1 MSNPSPVNP
10 PSTRADLAEP
20 NSLPLADILI
30 VDDVLNNVQL
40 LSTLLT
46 QAGYGVR
53 KAINGAMALTA
64 ARSLPPDLILLDI
77 NMPGMNGYQVCEQL
91 KQQPGTAAVPIIFLS
106 ALDDPLDKVRAF
118 EVGGVDYV
126 TKPFSRDEVLV
137 RIQHQLMIRALQQQL
152 QAKNQTLESTLAQ
165 LKDTQ
170 VQLVQKEKM
179 MGLGQLI
186 AGIAHEVNNPISFI
200 YGNLTPAR
208 RYFQDVMNL
217 LGLYRQKQTTPD
229 PEIEAAIAAMDL
241 DFISTDWEKLMQSMQ
256 HGAERI
262 KSILFAL
269 QIFSHLGEADIKE
282 IDLNKNLDSV
292 VSLLNHRLCAQEER
306 PAIALVRQYGE
317 IPLTVCHGK
326 MVNQALFN
334 LLTNAIEAIEALDS
348 ATWTTQPPSITLRTD
363 TPTPNQVRITIKDT
377 GIGISPELQHRIYEP
392 FFTTKTVG
400 DGAGLGLSTS
410 YQVIVDQHKGQLTC
424 DSQPGVGTEMTVILP
439 VLDSKL

>member
-1 MSNPSPVNP
+1 MSNPSPANP
-10 PSTRADLAEP
+10 TPTRADLAETAP
-20 NSLPLADILI
+20 QPLADILI

-40 LSTLLT
+40 LSTLLV

-53 KAINGAMALTA
+53 KAINGQMALTA

-91 KQQPGTAAVPIIFLS
+91 KQQPITAAVPIIFLS
-106 ALDDPLDKVRAF
+106 ALDDSLDKVRAF
-118 EVGGVDYV
+118 EAGGGDYV

-137 RIQHQLMIRALQQQL
+137 RIQHQLTIRALQQQL
-152 QAKNQTLESTLAQ
+152 QAKNQALESTLTQ
-165 LKDTQ
+165 LKDAQ

-179 MGLGQLI
+179 LGLGQLI

-208 RYFQDVMNL
+208 RYFQDVIDL
-217 LGLYRQKQTTPD
+217 LKLYRKKQTAPD
-229 PEIEAAIAAMDL
+229 PDIEAAIAAMDL
-241 DFISTDWEKLMQSMQ
+241 DFILTDWEKLMQSMQ

-269 QIFSHLGEADIKE
+269 QIFSHLGESDIKE

-306 PAIALVRQYGE
+306 PAIAVVRQYGE

-326 MVNQALFN
+326 MINQALFS
-334 LLTNAIEAIEALDS
+334 LLTNAIEAIEALGLAD
-348 ATWTTQPPSITLRTD
+348 WTTQPLRITLRTD
-363 TPTPNQVRITIKDT
+363 APAPDQVRITIADT
-377 GIGISPELQHRIYEP
+377 GVGMSPEVQRRIYEP
-392 FFTTKTVG
+392 FFTTKSVG

-424 DSQPGVGTEMTVILP
+424 HSQPGIGTEMMITLP
-439 VLDSKL
+439 VVDSLP

>member
-1 MSNPSPVNP
+1 MSNPSPAN
-10 PSTRADLAEP
+10 STSPRADLAEAASP
-20 NSLPLADILI
+20 PLADILI

-46 QAGYGVR
+46 QAGYEVR

-91 KQQPGTAAVPIIFLS
+91 KQQPATAAVPIIFLS

-118 EVGGVDYV
+118 EAGGVDYV

-137 RIQHQLMIRALQQQL
+137 RIQHQLTIRGLQQQL
-152 QAKNQTLESTLAQ
+152 QAKNQTLESTLTQ

-179 MGLGQLI
+179 LGLGQLI

-200 YGNLTPAR
+200 YGNLSPAR

-217 LGLYRQKQTTPD
+217 LRLYQQRLPTPD
-229 PEIEAAIAAMDL
+229 SEIEAAIAEMDL
-241 DFISTDWEKLMQSMQ
+241 DFILSDWEKLMQSMQ

-262 KSILFAL
+262 KSIMFAL
-269 QIFSHLGEADIKE
+269 QIFSHLGESDIKN

-292 VSLLNHRLCAQEER
+292 VSLLNHRLCDQEER
-306 PAIALVRQYGE
+306 PAITLVRQYGE

-326 MVNQALFN
+326 MINQALFSV
-334 LLTNAIEAIEALDS
+334 LLNAIEAIEALDKTVW
-348 ATWTTQPPSITLRTD
+348 ATAPPSITLRTD
-363 TPTPNQVRITIKDT
+363 TLAPDQVRITITDT
-377 GIGISPELQHRIYEP
+377 GVGMPPEVQSRIYEP
-392 FFTTKTVG
+392 FFTTKSVG

-410 YQVIVDQHKGQLTC
+410 YQVIVDQHKGQLRC
-424 DSQPGVGTEMTVILP
+424 HSQPGIGTEMTIILP
-439 VLDSKL
+439 VVDSH